1 MAARYGGEEFAL
13 ILPDTDWNGAA
24 HLAEHARHAVAQ
36 LQIPHAASAAAHFV
50 SISGG
55 IAVFDPRTTT
65 TAGQLI
71 AAADQALFQAKSLGR
86 NRIDSGG
93 DDRKVRHLPLMPP
106 IPQAK

>member
-1 MAARYGGEEFAL
+1 
-13 ILPDTDWNGAA
+13 
-24 HLAEHARHAVAQ
+24 VAQ
-36 LQIPHAASAAAHFV
+36 LHILHAASAAAHFV

-86 NRIDSGG
+86 NWIDSGG